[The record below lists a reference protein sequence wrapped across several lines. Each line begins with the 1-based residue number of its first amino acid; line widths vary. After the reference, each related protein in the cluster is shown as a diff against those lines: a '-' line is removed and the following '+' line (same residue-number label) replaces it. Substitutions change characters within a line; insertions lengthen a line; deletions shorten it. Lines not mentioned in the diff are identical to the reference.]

1 MFFQISLFL
10 ILFLTFDWEK
20 LKYGSWHFLLWSKG
34 CYSWLADNKRREI
47 TIIIAPALSAYWR
60 DSISHLVHSPST
72 AHRPHSSKEMVKI
85 RPEVLEWE
93 MFNFMGFYNWISER
107 VWERERER
115 ERERH
120 RERVTLNAWLKLNC
134 SQSNETI
141 SFRNFILLTGENY
154 YLKTQPSLPW
164 AWFVFLPGVT
174 K

>member
-107 VWERERER
+107 VRERER
-115 ERERH
+115 ERD
-120 RERVTLNAWLKLNC
+120 RERDIEREWLSMPDWNWIVPKVMRQFPL
-134 SQSNETI
+134 EI
-141 SFRNFILLTGENY
+141 SFYWLVKIITW
-154 YLKTQPSLPW
+154 KHSPHC
-164 AWFVFLPGVT
+164 PGPDLCFCQE
-174 K
+174 